1 MSKAI
6 KDYNSIDWKSIL
18 YYDETSPTYLRYISK
33 TKSGKKKAGDPAGGK
48 ANGYYAVSYN
58 GSKWFAHRVVW
69 IILKG
74 YLENDFVIDHIDGN
88 QSNNNIKNLRKTT
101 QKYNSRN
108 ASMRVGNRLGKTGVY
123 FTTSKNK
130 SRGGLHT
137 YCTAFWYEER
147 GDKTRK
153 ISKHFSVHKMGLLPA
168 QAAAIKF
175 REDKIAELNANGYG
189 YTDLH
194 GSIKHSGY

>member
-1 MSKAI
+1 MSKVI

-18 YYDETSPTYLRYISK
+18 YYDETSPTYLRYVSK
-33 TKSGKKKAGDPAGGK
+33 TESGKKKAGDPAGGK
-48 ANGYYAVSYN
+48 YHGYYAVSYN
-58 GSKWFAHRVVW
+58 GFRWCAHRVVW

-88 QSNNNIKNLRKTT
+88 KSNNNIKNLRKTT

-108 ASMRVGNRLGKTGVY
+108 ASMRVDNRLGKTGVY

-130 SRGGLHT
+130 SRGGIYT
-137 YCTAFWYEER
+137 YCTAFWCEDR

-153 ISKHFSVHKMGLLPA
+153 IIKHFSVHKMGLLPA